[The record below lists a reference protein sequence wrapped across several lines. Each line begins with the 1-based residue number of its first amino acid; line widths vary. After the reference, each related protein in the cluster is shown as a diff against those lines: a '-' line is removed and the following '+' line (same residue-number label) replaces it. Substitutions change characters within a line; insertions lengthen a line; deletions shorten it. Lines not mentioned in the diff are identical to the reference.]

1 MASDTFRALPEDIE
15 AALLCTS
22 PDLVTRLR
30 YFAEVDSTN
39 DEALALAARGAEDG
53 TAVMAGLQRAGRGR
67 RGRSWFSPPD
77 AGLYLSLIV
86 RPCDWP
92 GGVPL
97 VTLGAGVAAS
107 RAVTQACGLPVE
119 LKWPNDLVVG
129 RPWRKLG
136 GVLSEAVTSSG
147 RVDAVV
153 VGIGINLQPTAY
165 PHEIVGRATSV
176 ETELGRQVERGPL
189 VAMVMAELA
198 AVIAR
203 MRSGSA
209 DWLCSQWRLLGRSG
223 LGQAPVRWQQAGQW
237 RQGVAVDID
246 EEGALVVHVDGGRE
260 RIIAGEVFW
269 ERVQS

>member
-1 MASDTFRALPEDIE
+1 MAPEPCRALPEDIE
-15 AALLCTS
+15 AALLRTS
-22 PDLVTRLR
+22 PDQVTRLR

-39 DEALALAARGAEDG
+39 DEALALAVRGAEDG

-67 RGRSWFSPPD
+67 RGRSWFSPPE

-136 GVLSEAVTSSG
+136 GVLSEAVTGSG

-153 VGIGINLQPTAY
+153 VGIGINLQPAAY
-165 PHEIVGRATSV
+165 PPEIAGQATSV

-189 VAMVMAELA
+189 VAMLMAELA

-203 MRSGSA
+203 MRSGPA
-209 DWLCSQWRLLGRSG
+209 DWLCSQWRSLGRSG
-223 LGQAPVRWQQAGQW
+223 LGRAPVRWQQAGEW
-237 RQGVAVDID
+237 RQGIAVDID
-246 EEGALVVHVDGGRE
+246 EQGALIVHAGGVRE

-269 ERVQS
+269 ERVQP